1 MAEITVAHFEQL
13 SQRLS
18 SKFKLIEDLMTQA
31 WLEHELARESF
42 RQLYKTYHEWLGK
55 EGLEYKL

>member
-1 MAEITVAHFEQL
+1 MANENIAHFEQL
-13 SQRLS
+13 SQRLT

-42 RQLYKTYHEWLGK
+42 RQLTKTYYEWLGK
-55 EGLEYKL
+55 EGLELTL

>member
-1 MAEITVAHFEQL
+1 MAIENIAHFERL

-18 SKFKLIEDLMTQA
+18 EKFRLIEDLMTQA

>member
-1 MAEITVAHFEQL
+1 MANDKIAHFEQL

-18 SKFKLIEDLMTQA
+18 EKFRLIEDLMTQA

-42 RQLYKTYHEWLGK
+42 RNLYRTYHEWLGK

>member
-1 MAEITVAHFEQL
+1 MAIENIAHFEQL

-42 RQLYKTYHEWLGK
+42 RQLYKAYYEWLGK
-55 EGLEYKL
+55 EGLEYRL